1 MRRPLL
7 LLAMSATILASH
19 PAPALSRVWPTSP
32 PTASHASRAQK
43 LARQVVAYARRQVGV
58 SYSWGG
64 ASPNTGFDCSGLV
77 YAAYR
82 SVGREIP
89 RSSWDQLRVGRPIRF
104 APASARRPAL
114 HRGRRPCS
122 ARRLEEGRDLC
133 ATDGRARPL
142 RPVGTAPPGVRR
154 RRAPAQIGR
163 RVRSWQHYARE
174 PPACTSGVLD
184 RIRVFDAPAEHFQP
198 CEAEASAPTEALQLP
213 GTSRPEGPAGAR
225 SPLESR
231 CSHLA

>member
-7 LLAMSATILASH
+7 LLAMSATVLASH
-19 PAPALSRVWPTSP
+19 PAPAFSRVWPTPP
-32 PTASHASRAQK
+32 PTTSHASRAQK

-104 APASARRPAL
+104 ARLRPGDLLFTEGGGHVQLVVSKNAAISAPQTGERVRYVPLARLRPEFA
-114 HRGRRPCS
+114 G
-122 ARRLEEGRDLC
+122 ARRL
-133 ATDGRARPL
+133 L
-142 RPVGTAPPGVRR
+142 R
-154 RRAPAQIGR
+154 
-163 RVRSWQHYARE
+163 
-174 PPACTSGVLD
+174 
-184 RIRVFDAPAEHFQP
+184 
-198 CEAEASAPTEALQLP
+198 
-213 GTSRPEGPAGAR
+213 
-225 SPLESR
+225 
-231 CSHLA
+231 